1 MKTNKYNGRSLSEVK
16 SNYMQKDWYVRYN
29 CCLFAS
35 ENGVIIDAE
44 IWDLLGFDKE
54 EAIASFNSR
63 H

>member
-16 SNYMQKDWYVRYN
+16 ANYKDWYVRFN

-44 IWDLLGFDKE
+44 IWDILCWDKE